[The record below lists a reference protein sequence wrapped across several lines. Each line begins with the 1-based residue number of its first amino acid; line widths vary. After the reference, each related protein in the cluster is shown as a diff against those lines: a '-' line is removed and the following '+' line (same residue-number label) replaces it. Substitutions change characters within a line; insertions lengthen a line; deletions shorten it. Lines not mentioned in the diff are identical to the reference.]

1 MILAIVQ
8 CLKNVTTLSCYNFD
22 TRQSIWMIFGK
33 NVTEKVSNENTLF
46 PPHVGSTCAL
56 PGEIGSSEIASFH
69 LNAAWCF
76 TKNTRVLEFWQ
87 MIPQILPFSM
97 GLAGRH

>member
-1 MILAIVQ
+1 
-8 CLKNVTTLSCYNFD
+8 
-22 TRQSIWMIFGK
+22 MIFGK

-69 LNAAWCF
+69 CMLFYQKYTSFGVLADDTPNFAILYGLSWSSLQQCKDYHAA
-76 TKNTRVLEFWQ
+76 V
-87 MIPQILPFSM
+87 
-97 GLAGRH
+97 